1 MQDTGAHTGAPPP
14 VRTRG
19 LAIEEW
25 GTAMKVNGVDYR
37 TVWMRGG
44 VVRMIHQQL
53 LPHEFAIIDLPTHR
67 DTAEAIRTMV
77 VRGAG
82 AIGAAAG
89 YGMAQV
95 VLEAPDGAGFEE
107 YLARGAE
114 TLRRTRPTAQDLFYA
129 VRRVLAAAQ
138 AAGSVDA
145 ARRAAVAE
153 AEALADEN
161 AAAGEAIGRHGA
173 DLIPD
178 GARVLTHC
186 NAGWLA
192 FVDWGSALAPIYAA
206 ARQGKRVFVYADET
220 RPRCQ
225 GAMLTSWELQGEGID
240 HAIIADNA
248 AGFLMRRGEIDLVIV
263 GSDRIAANGDVANKI
278 GTYEKALCA
287 AANGVPFYVAAPT
300 STIDPDCASGDDI
313 PIEERSPDE
322 VLYISGKTDAGQ
334 VCRVRIAPEG
344 VQARN
349 PAFDVTPA
357 QYVRAIITEHGVHA
371 TDALPRPR

>member
-1 MQDTGAHTGAPPP
+1 
-14 VRTRG
+14 
-19 LAIEEW
+19 
-25 GTAMKVNGVDYR
+25 MKVGGVHYR
-37 TVWMRGG
+37 TVWMEGPA
-44 VVRMIHQQL
+44 VRMINQHL
-53 LPHEFAIIDLPTHR
+53 IPHRFEIIDLPTHR
-67 DTAEAIRTMV
+67 DTAEAIRTMI

-95 VLEAPDGAGFEE
+95 ALEAPDDERFSQYVAQ
-107 YLARGAE
+107 GAE
-114 TLRRTRPTAQDLFYA
+114 TLRQTRPTAQDLFFA
-129 VRRVLAAAQ
+129 IDRVLGGIVAA
-138 AAGSVDA
+138 SSPVA
-145 ARRAAVAE
+145 AREEAVAI
-153 AEALADEN
+153 AGRLADEN

-225 GAMLTSWELQGEGID
+225 GAMLTSWELHGEGID